1 MEKKS
6 KIREIKN
13 KIKIKELKG
22 KIKIKEIEEESEP
35 ENDIE
40 EETRD
45 PRFQE
50 FMGSSGRF
58 TAPVLDKI
66 ANAPAPANL
75 EQGVAPEP
83 TKTDDENNRRM
94 DYTSRARE
102 ATKNLQKYESKMEVP
117 ILRPSEETRGFS
129 RVRFSDP
136 LEGMRD
142 NQDAMSPKMIDIRV
156 QERKDNLPFEEEKKK
171 YKDVKF

>member
-1 MEKKS
+1 MASKS
-6 KIREIKN
+6 KIREIKS

-35 ENDIE
+35 ENVAE
-40 EETRD
+40 EETRS

-50 FMGSSGRF
+50 FMSSSGRF

-66 ANAPAPANL
+66 ASVPTQTDL
-75 EQGVAPEP
+75 EQGVASEP
-83 TKTDDENNRRM
+83 KKTDDENNRRM

-117 ILRPSEETRGFS
+117 ILRPSEEARGFS

-136 LEGMRD
+136 LEGMRTT
-142 NQDAMSPKMIDIRV
+142 QDAMSPRMLDV
-156 QERKDNLPFEEEKKK
+156 GFQERKDNLPFEDEKKK
-171 YKDVKF
+171 YKSVEL